1 MIGIEFGN
9 GSCVDIDECM
19 EPEKYPCNTDH
30 ANCINTKGSYECNC
44 INGRVKGETNNECI
58 DINECAADESP
69 CATLTDS
76 VCVNKEPTVFMKSR
90 YTCQCASGFV
100 FEQINKN
107 KQICVDWD
115 PGF

>member
-1 MIGIEFGN
+1 MCRPSNDGPVCSCDENTGFEVRN

-19 EPEKYPCNTDH
+19 EPEKYPCNIDH

-58 DINECAADESP
+58 DIDECAADESP

-76 VCVNKEPTVFMKSR
+76 VCVNKEPTVFMKR
-90 YTCQCASGFV
+90 
-100 FEQINKN
+100 
-107 KQICVDWD
+107 
-115 PGF
+115 